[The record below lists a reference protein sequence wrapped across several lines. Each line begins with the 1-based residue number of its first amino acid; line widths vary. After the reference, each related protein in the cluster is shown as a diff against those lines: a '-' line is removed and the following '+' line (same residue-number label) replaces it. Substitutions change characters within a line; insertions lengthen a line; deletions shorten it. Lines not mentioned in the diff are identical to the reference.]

1 MSKLESK
8 IKAILNS
15 LPNKYNLGDSLEEER
30 FKGFLDR
37 GDFNSKFKSFLD
49 RGDYSPL

>member
-15 LPNKYNLGDSLEEER
+15 LLNKYNLEDSLEKEG
-30 FKGFLDR
+30 FKSFLDR
-37 GDFNSKFKSFLD
+37 GNFNSKFKSFLD